1 MNVAVAV
8 HDARTGA
15 GLSQADLAKKAG
27 TSQPALSRYESGAA
41 LPTLP
46 TLERL
51 LRGCGQRLELRI
63 HNADEQTTSAS
74 SVGSQLGPLAQ
85 QLRRNRRRL
94 LDNARAHGIRRVRVF
109 GSIARDEAGPA
120 SDIDLLVELAPG
132 RTLLDLIGFRRDA
145 AEVLGIPVDVATP
158 DMLKEHI
165 RAEVLAEAVPL

>member
-1 MNVAVAV
+1 MNVAATV
-8 HDARTGA
+8 HHARTRA
-15 GLSQADLAKKAG
+15 GLSQADLARKAG
-27 TSQPALSRYESGAA
+27 TSQPALARYETGAA
-41 LPTLP
+41 VPTLP

-63 HNADEQTTSAS
+63 SDADERTTAS
-74 SVGSQLGPLAQ
+74 SVRAQLGPLAQ
-85 QLRRNRRRL
+85 QLRRSRRRL
-94 LDNARAHGIRRVRVF
+94 LDSAHAHGVRRVRVF

>member
-1 MNVAVAV
+1 MNVAATVQR
-8 HDARTGA
+8 ARTRA
-15 GLSQADLAKKAG
+15 GLSQADLARKVG
-27 TSQPALSRYESGAA
+27 TSQPALARYETGAA

-51 LRGCGQRLELRI
+51 LRGCGQRLELRTSDA
-63 HNADEQTTSAS
+63 NERTTRAI
-74 SVGSQLGPLAQ
+74 SVRSQLGPLAQ
-85 QLRRNRRRL
+85 LLRRRRRRL
-94 LDNARAHGIRRVRVF
+94 LDTARAHGVRRVRVF
-109 GSIARDEAGPA
+109 GSIARDKAGPA

-158 DMLKEHI
+158 DMLKKHI

>member
-1 MNVAVAV
+1 
-8 HDARTGA
+8 
-15 GLSQADLAKKAG
+15 
-27 TSQPALSRYESGAA
+27 
-41 LPTLP
+41 
-46 TLERL
+46 
-51 LRGCGQRLELRI
+51 
-63 HNADEQTTSAS
+63 
-74 SVGSQLGPLAQ
+74 
-85 QLRRNRRRL
+85 
-94 LDNARAHGIRRVRVF
+94 VRVF